1 MNKNALMFNLHV
13 ENKNSMHYY
22 SMLYYAL
29 ETLEKFYDETFDV
42 IVHYKT
48 KNFEFEKEFH
58 LGVYNIY
65 RQFLFPIYIES
76 TYPDQD
82 GWMSKWYA
90 LQKTFELG
98 YEKVFMIDNDIIFYG
113 NPSYMFEKYG
123 NKNVA
128 HVGADGGYGKI
139 LERVGIAS
147 GNEIIHRKAIHSLD
161 TLFERALEHRKKLI
175 QKSEDLMTN
184 GQISET
190 IHKNFKFFSEQYAGN
205 FAIQDPYDPNNIP
218 EEKEFVGIKPEDLVT
233 PANCNLEIGG
243 RDNPYYCVNIIDNK
257 IQITDVKTTIIHY
270 SAAHASVMLPNRLFT
285 DHLLNGYNEWVTK
298 IPNIIRKL
306 KKLNG

>member
-42 IVHYKT
+42 VVHHKT

-65 RQFLFPIYIES
+65 RQFLFPVYIES

-90 LQKTFELG
+90 LQKTFELE

-113 NPSYMFEKYG
+113 NPSYMFQKYG

-128 HVGADGGYGKI
+128 HIGADGGYEKI

-161 TLFERALEHRKKLI
+161 YLNEH
-175 QKSEDLMTN
+175 
-184 GQISET
+184 
-190 IHKNFKFFSEQYAGN
+190 
-205 FAIQDPYDPNNIP
+205 
-218 EEKEFVGIKPEDLVT
+218 
-233 PANCNLEIGG
+233 
-243 RDNPYYCVNIIDNK
+243 
-257 IQITDVKTTIIHY
+257 
-270 SAAHASVMLPNRLFT
+270 
-285 DHLLNGYNEWVTK
+285 
-298 IPNIIRKL
+298 
-306 KKLNG
+306 

>member
-13 ENKNSMHYY
+13 EDKNSMHYY

-82 GWMSKWYA
+82 GWMAKWYA

-98 YEKVFMIDNDIIFYG
+98 YEKVY
-113 NPSYMFEKYG
+113 
-123 NKNVA
+123 
-128 HVGADGGYGKI
+128 
-139 LERVGIAS
+139 
-147 GNEIIHRKAIHSLD
+147 
-161 TLFERALEHRKKLI
+161 
-175 QKSEDLMTN
+175 
-184 GQISET
+184 
-190 IHKNFKFFSEQYAGN
+190 
-205 FAIQDPYDPNNIP
+205 
-218 EEKEFVGIKPEDLVT
+218 
-233 PANCNLEIGG
+233 
-243 RDNPYYCVNIIDNK
+243 
-257 IQITDVKTTIIHY
+257 
-270 SAAHASVMLPNRLFT
+270 
-285 DHLLNGYNEWVTK
+285 
-298 IPNIIRKL
+298 
-306 KKLNG
+306 

>member
-1 MNKNALMFNLHV
+1 
-13 ENKNSMHYY
+13 
-22 SMLYYAL
+22 
-29 ETLEKFYDETFDV
+29 
-42 IVHYKT
+42 
-48 KNFEFEKEFH
+48 
-58 LGVYNIY
+58 
-65 RQFLFPIYIES
+65 
-76 TYPDQD
+76 
-82 GWMSKWYA
+82 
-90 LQKTFELG
+90 
-98 YEKVFMIDNDIIFYG
+98 
-113 NPSYMFEKYG
+113 
-123 NKNVA
+123 
-128 HVGADGGYGKI
+128 
-139 LERVGIAS
+139 
-147 GNEIIHRKAIHSLD
+147 
-161 TLFERALEHRKKLI
+161 
-175 QKSEDLMTN
+175 MTN

>member
-1 MNKNALMFNLHV
+1 
-13 ENKNSMHYY
+13 MH
-22 SMLYYAL
+22 
-29 ETLEKFYDETFDV
+29 
-42 IVHYKT
+42 
-48 KNFEFEKEFH
+48 
-58 LGVYNIY
+58 GVFI
-65 RQFLFPIYIES
+65 
-76 TYPDQD
+76 
-82 GWMSKWYA
+82 
-90 LQKTFELG
+90 
-98 YEKVFMIDNDIIFYG
+98 IDNHIIFSG

-205 FAIQDPYDPNNIP
+205 FAVQDPYDPNNIP
-218 EEKEFVGIKPEDLVT
+218 EEKEFVSIEPEDLVT

-298 IPNIIRKL
+298 IPNIIKEL
-306 KKLNG
+306 KKSNG